1 MDVFD
6 ECMESDDLYV
16 VDEIDSVSANDK
28 MKVDVECGKVQLEEN
43 AYEVQ
48 LQANTNENAK
58 VRTEQK

>member
-48 LQANTNENAK
+48 L
-58 VRTEQK
+58 